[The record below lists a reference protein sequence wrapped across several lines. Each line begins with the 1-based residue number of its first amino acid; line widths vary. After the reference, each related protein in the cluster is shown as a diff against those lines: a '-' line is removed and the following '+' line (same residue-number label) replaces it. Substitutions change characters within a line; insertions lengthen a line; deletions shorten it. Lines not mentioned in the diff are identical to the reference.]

1 MDSPEIISLIKK
13 VSGAHEM
20 LHVTTFKGHRE
31 NREGKT
37 KALTVEIHSGLGGYH
52 VLATGDD
59 GREALGNVNG
69 NLQAAI
75 PGCALGRSG
84 QGPSRTGIVN
94 RPRTTRSG

>member
-13 VSGAHEM
+13 ASGAHEM

-37 KALTVEIHSGLGGYH
+37 KALTVEIHSGPGGYH
-52 VLATGDD
+52 ALATGDD
-59 GREALGNVNG
+59 GREALGNVND

-75 PGCALGRSG
+75 LGALGRS
-84 QGPSRTGIVN
+84 
-94 RPRTTRSG
+94 RSPKL